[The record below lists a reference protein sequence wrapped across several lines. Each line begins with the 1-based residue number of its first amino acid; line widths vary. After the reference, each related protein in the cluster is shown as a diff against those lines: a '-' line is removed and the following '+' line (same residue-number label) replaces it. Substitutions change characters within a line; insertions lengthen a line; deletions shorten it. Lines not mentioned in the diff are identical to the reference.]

1 MTNHQPVMSVA
12 DIDAFFDAE
21 FPQMRQ
27 AGGMTLV
34 SVGPGSAIMRLPYH
48 PANLR
53 PGGTISGPAMFA
65 LADVGLYAVI
75 LAHIGPV
82 GLAVTTNLNINFLN
96 KPKPQALL
104 AECTLLK
111 LGKRLAIGDA
121 RVFGE
126 DDNILVAHATG
137 TYSIPP
143 VSKV

>member
-1 MTNHQPVMSVA
+1 
-12 DIDAFFDAE
+12 
-21 FPQMRQ
+21 
-27 AGGMTLV
+27 
-34 SVGPGSAIMRLPYH
+34 MRLPYH